1 VPGEIAVTV
10 LMAVYNEA
18 RFAPAAVESILGQ
31 TFADFEFLIIDD
43 GSTDSSAGYLRDLYD
58 PRVRPLRNAGNL
70 GLTRSL
76 NKGLDAARGEYIAR
90 MDADDIALP
99 DRLAGQVAFLD
110 DNPHVGIVGSS
121 RILIDE
127 NDQEIAV
134 AHAAE
139 DDLAIRWKCLLGN
152 PFAHPTVMLRR
163 SIFDQHHL
171 CYDESFRTAQDYEL
185 WSRILMHTQG
195 ANLREPLL
203 RYRLRDGISK
213 TCKPEQLANH
223 DRIAL
228 AACARLLPGFPVSA
242 LDVTNLRGR
251 FGGFSVRDAAMDPA
265 DPIWL
270 EKYRKMFDAFAK
282 ANAGTPGIE
291 AMRPHLEFPSTGTPG
306 EG

>member
-1 VPGEIAVTV
+1 MPGEIAVTV

-31 TFADFEFLIIDD
+31 TFTDFEFLIIDD
-43 GSTDSSAGYLRDLYD
+43 GSTDSSADYLRNLRD
-58 PRVRPLRNAGNL
+58 PRVRLLRNAGNL

-76 NKGLDAARGEYIAR
+76 NKGLDAARGTYLAR
-90 MDADDIALP
+90 MDADDIAQP
-99 DRLAGQVAFLD
+99 DRLARQVAFLD
-110 DNPHVGIVGSS
+110 ASPHIGIFGSS

-127 NDQEIAV
+127 NNNEIAV

-163 SIFDQHHL
+163 AIFDQHHL
-171 CYDESFRTAQDYEL
+171 RYDESFRTAQDYEL
-185 WSRILMHTQG
+185 WSRLLTHTQG
-195 ANLREPLL
+195 TNLREPLL
-203 RYRLRDGISK
+203 RYRLRDGMSK

-242 LDVTNLRGR
+242 QDVTNLRGR

-265 DPIWL
+265 DRIWL
-270 EKYRKMFDAFAK
+270 EKYRKMFDAFAE
-282 ANAGTPGIE
+282 ANADRPGID
-291 AMRPHLEFPSTGTPG
+291 AVRSHLEFPSTGMPG

>member
-10 LMAVYNEA
+10 LMALYNEA

-31 TFADFEFLIIDD
+31 SFADFEFLIIDD
-43 GSTDSSAGYLRDLYD
+43 GSTDSSADYLRNLRD
-58 PRVRPLRNAGNL
+58 PRVRLVRNAGNL

-76 NKGLDAARGEYIAR
+76 NTGLDAARGKYVAR

-99 DRLAGQVAFLD
+99 DRLARQVAFLD
-110 DNPHVGIVGSS
+110 ANPHIGIVGSS
-121 RILIDE
+121 RVLIDE

-139 DDLAIRWKCLLGN
+139 EDLAIRWKCLLGN
-152 PFAHPTVMLRR
+152 PFAHPTVMLRGYLLHE
-163 SIFDQHHL
+163 HHL
-171 CYDESFRTAQDYEL
+171 RYDETFRTAQDYEL
-185 WSRILMHTQG
+185 WSRLLMHTQG

-228 AACARLLPGFPVSA
+228 AACSRLLPGFPVSA
-242 LDVTNLRGR
+242 QDVTNLRGR

-270 EKYRKMFDAFAK
+270 NRYRQMFDAFAS
-282 ANAGTPGIE
+282 AHAGRRGID
-291 AMRPHLEFPSTGTPG
+291 AIAAGLP
-306 EG
+306 